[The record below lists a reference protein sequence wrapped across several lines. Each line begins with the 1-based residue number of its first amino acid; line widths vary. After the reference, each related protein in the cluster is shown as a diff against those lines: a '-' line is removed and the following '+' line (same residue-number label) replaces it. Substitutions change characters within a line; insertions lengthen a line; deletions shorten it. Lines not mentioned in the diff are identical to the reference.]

1 MGEELPEIHPHVV
14 WSGGNGPWAEY
25 LLAVKRR
32 IFVGL
37 QEGFRKTADE
47 GTGKV
52 RIGRLRVQEA
62 EEGKAGG
69 FHGRKHTQPLLLLH
83 LEKPQPAVQLGKGDG
98 EAFAELLN
106 CGKVQE
112 ILRQDTEDEEQ
123 AITGVGDDEVREDG
137 MSMAA
142 GTDEAEDAEA
152 VSDGGAADEV
162 NEGAVI
168 VGMDPAGAFCPTAG
182 TGLELW
188 AESRHKRVKQG
199 FG

>member
-1 MGEELPEIHPHVV
+1 MEESIPSHSSFCIWKSLSQRCSWE
-14 WSGGNGPWAEY
+14 
-25 LLAVKRR
+25 
-32 IFVGL
+32 
-37 QEGFRKTADE
+37 
-47 GTGKV
+47 
-52 RIGRLRVQEA
+52 RVI
-62 EEGKAGG
+62 
-69 FHGRKHTQPLLLLH
+69 
-83 LEKPQPAVQLGKGDG
+83 G

-168 VGMDPAGAFCPTAG
+168 AGMDPAGAVCPTAG

>member
-1 MGEELPEIHPHVV
+1 M
-14 WSGGNGPWAEY
+14 
-25 LLAVKRR
+25 
-32 IFVGL
+32 
-37 QEGFRKTADE
+37 
-47 GTGKV
+47 
-52 RIGRLRVQEA
+52 
-62 EEGKAGG
+62 
-69 FHGRKHTQPLLLLH
+69 
-83 LEKPQPAVQLGKGDG
+83 
-98 EAFAELLN
+98 
-106 CGKVQE
+106 C
-112 ILRQDTEDEEQ
+112 
-123 AITGVGDDEVREDG
+123 
-137 MSMAA
+137 MAA